1 MTEQQEECT
10 KKPACELRRVHLFDE
25 LRFLKRQQW
34 AVATAVITLLGAL
47 FALQHSLQAT
57 WVAFAVV
64 VTLIATLG
72 SSFLEMLQKSI
83 RDHAA

>member
-1 MTEQQEECT
+1 MGGCDSRHH
-10 KKPACELRRVHLFDE
+10 ALGRAIR
-25 LRFLKRQQW
+25 
-34 AVATAVITLLGAL
+34 AATLSAGNVGDKEK
-47 FALQHSLQAT
+47 
-57 WVAFAVV
+57 VAFAVV